1 MFCSSIQVIICTE
14 RTRWNCCPHVSSFIL
29 YILPSKAQCDNAC
42 SPFIVFYTNGPPLST
57 SRTGLLHDCPWQ
69 RVNKPWPHT
78 HTPPSVCSVVSNR
91 STGRQHSAVL
101 VLSSARGPNNIEF
114 SSPGIHKHTVSIIL
128 PQAQHHISHHN
139 QIFVPAVRDAIKFCQ
154 VRRAGTHPASH

>member
-1 MFCSSIQVIICTE
+1 MELLTFPHLDSVIMHVALLLYCTQTALLSALLEQV
-14 RTRWNCCPHVSSFIL
+14 
-29 YILPSKAQCDNAC
+29 
-42 SPFIVFYTNGPPLST
+42 
-57 SRTGLLHDCPWQ
+57 LLHDCPWL

-78 HTPPSVCSVVSNR
+78 HTTPPLPPSVCSVVSNR
-91 STGRQHSAVL
+91 STGRQHSAAL

-114 SSPGIHKHTVSIIL
+114 SSAGIHKHTVSIIL

-154 VRRAGTHPASH
+154 VRRAGTRPASH

>member
-1 MFCSSIQVIICTE
+1 MSKLIF
-14 RTRWNCCPHVSSFIL
+14 
-29 YILPSKAQCDNAC
+29 YILSSKAQRDNAW
-42 SPFIVFYTNGPPLST
+42 SPFIVLSTNGPPLST
-57 SRTGLLHDCPWQ
+57 SRTGSLHDCPWL

-78 HTPPSVCSVVSNR
+78 LSFCSVASNR

-101 VLSSARGPNNIEF
+101 VLSSARGPNNIAF

-139 QIFVPAVRDAIKFCQ
+139 TIFVPAVRDAIKFARSEELDHIQ
-154 VRRAGTHPASH
+154 PHING